1 MSWQIQLLR
10 IIQIKLNRRDF
21 LLIYIYILCI
31 ILVPDISERYAG
43 ENKIYGRSSLETL
56 TGDNADLD
64 SDEHILHLFLEK
76 KFRII

>member
-1 MSWQIQLLR
+1 MPWQIQLLR

-21 LLIYIYILCI
+21 LLLYILCI

-56 TGDNADLD
+56 TGDDADLD

-76 KFRII
+76 KFWII